1 MGLPKRRV
9 SKSRRDK
16 RRTGKSLTA
25 SVHFHLPGLRG
36 ARSSPP
42 RLSQLRLLQGAQSDQ
57 DRRRIRKDGMTPHDT
72 RKNRPLAGLDLE
84 SRQMVLD
91 TVAQLKKRLLTKE
104 RILEFD
110 RKEIF
115 PEDVIREMLGP
126 EIGLQLL
133 MIPEA
138 YGGLGGGARD
148 SCAVTREMAKICLG
162 ITTAFFAIQ
171 LGADPIMVGATE
183 EQKQK
188 WLGKIAAG
196 DALVAYAVTEPDA
209 GSNVAALKT
218 KADPVTDASGRIT
231 GYRINGNKQFISTGG
246 YADFITVLAD
256 APEGPTF
263 FIMEKDTAG
272 FQRGKGEEK
281 HGIRAS
287 NTSPLTF
294 TDAFVPVENLV
305 GGVPGQGLKQAN
317 EVFGYT
323 RLMVA
328 AMGLGAGE
336 AALEIAVPY
345 AKERIQFKTPLS
357 EKQGYTHKLIVPNV
371 VRLAAAA
378 AYIDEV
384 AERLDAGEKDLEVEG
399 SIAKWFATEAGNR
412 AAEDGIQALGGYGY
426 INEYGVEK
434 IKRDVRITTIYEGTS
449 EIQQNIIS
457 TFRWKK
463 SRKTKGEFYG
473 AMAAEM
479 DQLEKA
485 RPGCGGRFYALA
497 ARALNHL
504 IGVADTRRLTRQ
516 QILMFDLADLMAHVE
531 VGVAVARRADALAAA
546 GDPQAERA
554 ALVAR
559 IFAREVCEL
568 LGTQQPANSHRHRRD
583 RSRRRGRLS
592 GRDPLRRICRE
603 LPQPD
608 QGHGPAGRH
617 RFRTMTPGS
626 ATQGDRHAL

>member
-1 MGLPKRRV
+1 MV
-9 SKSRRDK
+9 SQE
-16 RRTGKSLTA
+16 TA
-25 SVHFHLPGLRG
+25 KG
-36 ARSSPP
+36 
-42 RLSQLRLLQGAQSDQ
+42 QS
-57 DRRRIRKDGMTPHDT
+57 
-72 RKNRPLAGLDLE
+72 LAGLDLE

-104 RILEFD
+104 RIIEFD

-115 PEDVIREMLGP
+115 PEEVIREMLGP

-148 SCAVTREMAKICLG
+148 SCAITREMSKICLG

-171 LGADPIMVGATE
+171 LGADPIIVGATE
-183 EQKQK
+183 AQKK
-188 WLGKIAAG
+188 MWLGKIAAG
-196 DALVAYAVTEPDA
+196 EALVAYAVTEPDA

-246 YADFITVLAD
+246 YADFITVLAQT
-256 APEGPTF
+256 PEGPTF
-263 FIMEKDTAG
+263 FIMEKDTPG

-294 TDAFVPVENLV
+294 TDAFVPVENLI

-345 AKERIQFKTPLS
+345 AKERVQFKTPLS

-371 VRLAAAA
+371 VRLAAAE
-378 AYIDEV
+378 AYIEEV

-412 AAEDGIQALGGYGY
+412 TCEDCIQALGGYGY
-426 INEYGVEK
+426 IVEYGVEK

-463 SRKTKGEFYG
+463 SRKTKGQFYG

-479 DQLEKA
+479 EQLEKDH
-485 RPGCGGRFYALA
+485 PGCGGVFYALA

-504 IGVADTRRLTRQ
+504 IVVADMSRLTRQ

-531 VGVAVARRADALAAA
+531 VGVAVARRAAALAIA

-554 ALVAR
+554 GLVAR
-559 IFAREVCEL
+559 IFAWEVCHLFER
-568 LGTQQPANSHRHRRD
+568 NSLRI
-583 RSRRRGRLS
+583 LS
-592 GRDPLRRICRE
+592 GTGEIDAAAVAESLAEI
-603 LPQPD
+603 
-608 QGHGPAGRH
+608 
-617 RFRTMTPGS
+617 RFSEFSGS
-626 ATQGDRHAL
+626 YLNVIKDMDRLADIVFQR

>member
-1 MGLPKRRV
+1 
-9 SKSRRDK
+9 
-16 RRTGKSLTA
+16 
-25 SVHFHLPGLRG
+25 
-36 ARSSPP
+36 
-42 RLSQLRLLQGAQSDQ
+42 
-57 DRRRIRKDGMTPHDT
+57 MTPHDT

-104 RILEFD
+104 QILEFD

-148 SCAVTREMAKICLG
+148 SCAVTREMAKVCLG

-183 EQKQK
+183 EQKKK

-196 DALVAYAVTEPDA
+196 EALVAYAVTEPDA

-218 KADPVTDASGRIT
+218 KAEPVTDGSGRIT

-294 TDAFVPVENLV
+294 TDAFVPVENVV

-345 AKERIQFKTPLS
+345 AKQRIQFKTPLS

-371 VRLAAAA
+371 VRLAAAE

-412 AAEDGIQALGGYGY
+412 AAEDCIQALGGYGY
-426 INEYGVEK
+426 IIEYGVEK

-463 SRKTKGEFYG
+463 SRKTKGEFYR

-485 RPGCGGRFYALA
+485 RPRCGGRFYALA

-504 IGVADTRRLTRQ
+504 IGVADSRRLTRQ
-516 QILMFDLADLMAHVE
+516 QIVMFDLAELMAHVE
-531 VGVAVARRADALAAA
+531 IGVAVARRADALAAA

-559 IFAREVCEL
+559 IFARETSEL
-568 LGTQQPANSHRHRRD
+568 LERNSLRILTGTGEIDAAAAAASLAEIRFGEFAGSCRNLIKDMD
-583 RSRRRGRLS
+583 RLADIVFGR
-592 GRDPLRRICRE
+592 
-603 LPQPD
+603 
-608 QGHGPAGRH
+608 
-617 RFRTMTPGS
+617 
-626 ATQGDRHAL
+626 

>member
-1 MGLPKRRV
+1 MV
-9 SKSRRDK
+9 S
-16 RRTGKSLTA
+16 
-25 SVHFHLPGLRG
+25 RG
-36 ARSSPP
+36 VGS
-42 RLSQLRLLQGAQSDQ
+42 
-57 DRRRIRKDGMTPHDT
+57 K
-72 RKNRPLAGLDLE
+72 RPLTGLDPE

-91 TVAQLKKRLLTKE
+91 TVAQLKKKLLTKE
-104 RILEFD
+104 TILDLD
-110 RKEIF
+110 RREVF
-115 PEDVIREMLGP
+115 PEELIREMLGP

-162 ITTAFFAIQ
+162 VTTAFFAIQ
-171 LGADPIMVGATE
+171 LGADPILVGATE

-188 WLGKIAAG
+188 WLGRIAAG
-196 DALVAYAVTEPDA
+196 KALVAYAVTEPDA

-218 KADPVTDASGRIT
+218 KAEPVTDASGRIS
-231 GYRINGNKQFISTGG
+231 GYRINGSKQFISTGG

-263 FIMEKDTAG
+263 FVMEKDTPG
-272 FQRGKGEEK
+272 YLRGKGEEK

-294 TDAFVPVENLV
+294 TDAFVPVENLI
-305 GGVPGQGLKQAN
+305 GEVPGQGLKQAN
-317 EVFGYT
+317 AVFGYT

-328 AMGLGAGE
+328 SMGLGAGE
-336 AALEIAVPY
+336 AALEIAIPY

-371 VRLAAAA
+371 VRLEAAA

-399 SIAKWFATEAGNR
+399 SIAKWFATEAGNH
-412 AAEDGIQALGGYGY
+412 AAEDCIQALGGYGY
-426 INEYGVEK
+426 ITEYGVEK

-473 AMAAEM
+473 AVATEM
-479 DQLEKA
+479 QQLSEH
-485 RPGCGGRFYALA
+485 RPGCGGRYYALA
-497 ARALNHL
+497 AAALNHL
-504 IGVADTRRLTRQ
+504 VVVADTHRLTRQ
-516 QILMFDLADLMAHVE
+516 QIVMFDLADLMAHVE
-531 VGVAVARRADALAAA
+531 VGAAVARRAAGLAAA

-559 IFAREVCEL
+559 IFAREVCDLCERCSL
-568 LGTQQPANSHRHRRD
+568 RILTGTGDIDPGLVAESLAKIRFSEFAESCRNVIKDMD
-583 RSRRRGRLS
+583 RLADIVFGR
-592 GRDPLRRICRE
+592 
-603 LPQPD
+603 
-608 QGHGPAGRH
+608 
-617 RFRTMTPGS
+617 
-626 ATQGDRHAL
+626 